1 MESTEKADLTSV
13 ADDSPLTKLSQ
24 SPLFLIAPFFFLG
37 TAMVAMKFILP
48 HTAPLFLAAFRL
60 LPAGVLIL
68 LLGAVLKLPQP
79 KTLTAWLWIA
89 LFALIDGAMFQGLL
103 TTGLVNTGAGI
114 GAVLIDAQPLV
125 VAILARMLFGN
136 QIGLWGWLGLA
147 IGIAGISLCGL
158 PEESIYALLNEGM
171 PVGNLASNLEGM
183 SWASLANS
191 GELLMLLSALSM
203 SFGTI
208 IVGYVKRHADPIVA
222 TGWHMLLGGIPLL
235 ALSLLWETEQ
245 TSNLIAGDWIGLL
258 YATVFGTALT
268 YGMFFFL
275 AANGNMTSV
284 SALIFLTP
292 VFALLFS
299 SLFLGEQLTQLQW
312 MGVLLTLISVYL
324 VNQRQQISQA
334 AVLLRQRLGLR
345 VGDGQLPLTGN
356 EAMIGPHQAEPQ
368 GSDE

>member
-1 MESTEKADLTSV
+1 MPSTEKVDIQGST
-13 ADDSPLTKLSQ
+13 DDSVVTKLSR

-37 TAMVAMKFILP
+37 TAMVAMKYILP
-48 HTAPLFLAAFRL
+48 HTSPFFLAAFRL

-68 LLGAVLKLPQP
+68 ILAVILKLPQP
-79 KTLTAWLWIA
+79 KTLTAWLWIG
-89 LFALIDGAMFQGLL
+89 LFALVDGALFQGLL
-103 TTGLVNTGAGI
+103 TAGLVNTGAGI

-125 VAILARMLFGN
+125 VALLARFFFGDK
-136 QIGLWGWLGLA
+136 IGFWGAIGLA
-147 IGIAGISLCGL
+147 IGIAGICLCGL
-158 PEESIYALLNEGM
+158 PEERLYALLNEGI
-171 PVGNLASNLEGM
+171 PLGNMASNVDGF
-183 SWASLANS
+183 SWSALANS

-208 IVGYVKRHADPIVA
+208 IVGYVKRYADPIVA
-222 TGWHMLLGGIPLL
+222 TGWHMLLGGAPLL
-235 ALSLLWETEQ
+235 AFSLLWE
-245 TSNLIAGDWIGLL
+245 SNQVDNLLVGDWVGLL

-312 MGVLLTLISVYL
+312 AGVSLTLVSVYL
-324 VNQRQQISQA
+324 VNQRQQIAQTTTKFLERFGGK
-334 AVLLRQRLGLR
+334 VR
-345 VGDGQLPLTGN
+345 DGQVPL
-356 EAMIGPHQAEPQ
+356 AETDSGINLNPADE
-368 GSDE
+368 GSTQE